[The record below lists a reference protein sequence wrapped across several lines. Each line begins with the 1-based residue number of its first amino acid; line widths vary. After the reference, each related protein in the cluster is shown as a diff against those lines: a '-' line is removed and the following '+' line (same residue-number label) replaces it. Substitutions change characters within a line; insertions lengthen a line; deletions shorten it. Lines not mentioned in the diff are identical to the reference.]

1 MTNLSKTLADGFRKA
16 RIHRTVLKPPVVLS
30 LEEVGF
36 ALAVAAG
43 VNSVDGRRDSP
54 HLRN

>member
-1 MTNLSKTLADGFRKA
+1 MTNLTEALADGFGKA
-16 RIHRTVLKPPVVLS
+16 RIHHTILKSPVVPS

-43 VNSVDGRRDSP
+43 VNRVNGGWDSP
-54 HLRN
+54 HLCN